1 MPAAVMRKPVPAKG
15 ASGVKRPA
23 PSAAKHHHETP
34 VKPMVSTVTIVVAG
48 SVAIATLFG
57 LIWAFGS
64 AGLQIPATPPAAAG
78 KAAPGSAA
86 AAASTRVYRDMHDG
100 RVMVMEVDG
109 NGTRIIGTMSKDEV
123 GLATDNLPTPER
135 RGLDTQQRLNALGTP
150 FRH

>member
-1 MPAAVMRKPVPAKG
+1 MPAAVMRRPVPAKG
-15 ASGVKRPA
+15 GQGVKRPA
-23 PSAAKHHHETP
+23 PSAATRHHDAP
-34 VKPMVSTVTIVVAG
+34 VKPMFSTVTIVVA
-48 SVAIATLFG
+48 SVTAIVTLFG

-78 KAAPGSAA
+78 KALPGSGA
-86 AAASTRVYRDMHDG
+86 AAASTRVYRDMRDG

-109 NGTRIIGTMSKDEV
+109 NGTRIVGTMSKDEV
-123 GLATDNLPTPER
+123 GLATDNLPSPER

>member
-15 ASGVKRPA
+15 APGVKRPA
-23 PSAAKHHHETP
+23 PSAAKHHHDAP

-48 SVAIATLFG
+48 SVAVATLFG

-64 AGLQIPATPPAAAG
+64 AGLQIPTAPPTAAG
-78 KAAPGSAA
+78 KVAPGSGAG
-86 AAASTRVYRDMHDG
+86 ASTRVYRDMHDG

-109 NGTRIIGTMSKDEV
+109 NGTRIVGTMSKDEV
-123 GLATDNLPTPER
+123 GLATDNLPSPER

>member
-23 PSAAKHHHETP
+23 TSTAKRHTDAP
-34 VKPMVSTVTIVVAG
+34 VKPMYSTVTIIAAGVVAI
-48 SVAIATLFG
+48 VTLFG

-64 AGLQIPATPPAAAG
+64 AGFQVPTPAPTAG
-78 KAAPGSAA
+78 KAALGSSAA
-86 AAASTRVYRDMHDG
+86 GATTRVYRDMHDG

-109 NGTRIIGTMSKDEV
+109 NGTRIVGTMSKDDV
-123 GLATDNLPTPER
+123 GLATDNLPSPER

-150 FRH
+150 FRN